1 MQTFHERL
9 RATRIEKGFTQE
21 QLAKAVGVTKSTMA
35 KYDRG
40 ELEPNV
46 KNIKK
51 IAQVLGVSVD
61 YLLGIDDAEQAKSTK
76 LLLDLYRDIAKE
88 YGLISEEEYEN
99 MSNDKM
105 LATLEIRAKK
115 GDYLNVGLVRAM
127 ISALVKSHALS
138 PESEEKLAAALD
150 DGTFD

>member
-9 RATRIEKGFTQE
+9 RATRIEKGYTQE
-21 QLAKAVGVTKSTMA
+21 QLAKAIGVTKSTMA

-61 YLLGIDDAEQAKSTK
+61 YLLGEDHAERAKSIK
-76 LLLDLYRDIAKE
+76 LLFELYRDIAKE
-88 YGLISEEEYEN
+88 YGLISEEEYKN

-115 GDYLNVGLVRAM
+115 GDYLNVELVKSM
-127 ISALVKSHALS
+127 ISALVKSHILS
-138 PESEEKLAAALD
+138 PENEEELAAALD

>member
-61 YLLGIDDAEQAKSTK
+61 YLLYDNIKVSADDTDKEILGIIHMMDDKGK
-76 LLLDLYRDIAKE
+76 RFILDIAERYIYYHNK
-88 YGLISEEEYEN
+88 N
-99 MSNDKM
+99 N
-105 LATLEIRAKK
+105 
-115 GDYLNVGLVRAM
+115 N
-127 ISALVKSHALS
+127 
-138 PESEEKLAAALD
+138 P
-150 DGTFD
+150 

>member
-9 RATRIEKGFTQE
+9 RATRIEKGYTQE
-21 QLAKAVGVTKSTMA
+21 QLAKAIGVTKSTMA
-35 KYDRG
+35 KYHRG

-61 YLLGIDDAEQAKSTK
+61 YLLGEDHADRAKSIK
-76 LLLDLYRDIAKE
+76 LLFELYRDIAKE
-88 YGLISEEEYEN
+88 YGLISEEEYKN

-115 GDYLNVGLVRAM
+115 GDYLNVELVKSM
-127 ISALVKSHALS
+127 ISALVKSHILS
-138 PESEEKLAAALD
+138 PENEEELAAALD

>member
-61 YLLGIDDAEQAKSTK
+61 YLLGIDNAEQAKSIK

-88 YGLISEEEYEN
+88 YGLISEEEYKY

-105 LATLEIRAKK
+105 LATLEIQAKK
-115 GDYLNVGLVRAM
+115 GDHLNVELAKSM
-127 ISALVKSHALS
+127 ILALVKSHILS
-138 PESEEKLAAALD
+138 PENEEELAAALD
-150 DGTFD
+150 DCTFD